1 MPDVVR
7 WLRENGRYLSPN
19 DAGDLLQ
26 AGAGLLRNW
35 IAIQI
40 VLLSFFVMLF
50 LAGQLVG
57 GLVAVSRPM
66 WSAAYMAA
74 LDWYLPGRALVWWS
88 PYITLWLLPFVV
100 GAIPLGWAYWMIGRV
115 GARGRFYERP
125 VTGLV
130 VSAVLTLML
139 AAGAPSPLWRDT
151 AWGLLGVE
159 ALTAF
164 AWAAAYGHAARRARA
179 PGPQGLRGRERPQ
192 ARGHDLQ
199 RRRIAPH
206 AIRLAQSRAVDVGG
220 RPCLR
225 AHRHR
230 RPNRLPRGRLRSA
243 PEPASVD
250 GLRPLGPGRA
260 GRTRT
265 EDHRPFGMARGRAAP
280 RPAPVHRGDHAGP
293 AHRRPPAHPHRC
305 RVARHRVELQD
316 SRLRALVLV
325 GRAGPALRESP
336 RDVRRPVC
344 PRAGLA
350 RSRALLPPVRG
361 VLAFSQ
367 RLLAAVLVQ
376 RPPHPRLSRSVE
388 PAACRSHQPESHARP
403 PGGQHGSGQLLSEPR
418 SGKRRQDAAAPPDQR
433 HHQRDRRRQ
442 VPDRAAGSQG
452 RRARHRPPVF
462 QRRRPTPRGLRE
474 PPPTGSAE
482 RAGLSDC
489 GRRGS
494 ELAAFPDVL
503 ALVRR

>member
-1 MPDVVR
+1 MAWSSEYEGAYPRELWHQERALLSARRGAALEGVERPPDDTLGVALSGGGIRSATFSLGVFQALAGFGLVGRIDYLSTVSGGGYFGAFLGRLFSRREIQTTRQVEQLLSGAPASGGTPAVSTMPDVVR

-19 DAGDLLQ
+19 GAGDLLQ

-115 GARGRFYERP
+115 GARGR
-125 VTGLV
+125 
-130 VSAVLTLML
+130 
-139 AAGAPSPLWRDT
+139 
-151 AWGLLGVE
+151 
-159 ALTAF
+159 
-164 AWAAAYGHAARRARA
+164 
-179 PGPQGLRGRERPQ
+179 
-192 ARGHDLQ
+192 
-199 RRRIAPH
+199 
-206 AIRLAQSRAVDVGG
+206 
-220 RPCLR
+220 
-225 AHRHR
+225 
-230 RPNRLPRGRLRSA
+230 LRSA

-265 EDHRPFGMARGRAAP
+265 QDHRPFQRARGRAAP
-280 RPAPVHRGDHAGP
+280 RPAAVHRGDHAGP
-293 AHRRPPAHPHRC
+293 AHRHPPAHPHRC

-350 RSRALLPPVRG
+350 RSRALLPPVRV

-376 RPPHPRLSRSVE
+376 RPPHPRLPRSVE

-433 HHQRDRRRQ
+433 HHKRDRRRQ

-452 RRARHRPPVF
+452 RRARHRPPVV
-462 QRRRPTPRGLRE
+462 QRRRPTPRGL
-474 PPPTGSAE
+474 
-482 RAGLSDC
+482 D
-489 GRRGS
+489 
-494 ELAAFPDVL
+494 
-503 ALVRR
+503 